1 MKNYNLSSTFTVLPN
16 NNRIIRPDKEKYNVL
31 NKNILN
37 DINEEKTN
45 YNINNTNNNKR
56 RQYNSAM
63 HINNFNNKR
72 NLDNNIDNNISYSN
86 YQNKELLNNGSINNY
101 EDIDEN
107 LDIKF
112 PNNINNH
119 ITNSMMNTQMT
130 KNSKLNYYNAN
141 LRAHMISNKE
151 KEKINNNIKINTNKE
166 ISNIKNESLYNNE
179 DYNDKFFNTFSKINL
194 VNKITKLF
202 QIYPDRDAND
212 TNNYLQ
218 NNKNDGRNITIGR
231 NIIVNRKKNRNLD
244 SKEPVNLINKNNY
257 YFSKNRNL
265 TKNYY
270 NNNYNATFENE
281 HINKQNN
288 MYLSRGPSG
297 AYMKKVP
304 NENKDILNFSNN
316 NKQKFSV
323 TKKDL
328 KQFHINEHYIQ
339 KIMDN
344 LPQNNNKNI
353 RNNFNYDHRK
363 HYNENNYHSK
373 LNNKDNNVDYYNNNK
388 LSYNNYFK
396 KDLNNNSFINSSL
409 LNNGNLNNNS
419 NNIKTV
425 RVPKYLSVG
434 RGKTIISNSN
444 NDNKY
449 INQKNNFYHQTKNGL
464 NNYIHTYI
472 NGFYENKNKNSKLK
486 SPSIKN
492 KYFEEILLDEYNN
505 FSFISYLDI
514 KTILNLSCV
523 SRRCFKKYRY
533 SLYQYFQKILILD
546 KNKKRFIRQVLDS
559 TKKYCSDKL
568 KLKIKNEDIK
578 DYYSSLLK
586 KNEIYDDI
594 ILKDLP
600 RTLPNDINFK
610 KGNTNYDRL
619 YNILTCFSNNNKE
632 IGYAQGLNFICAQ
645 SIYLFGSEEEVFT
658 FFEGFINIMKMD
670 NFIGVGNEKKMVSK
684 LNEFSEILNRH
695 VPKIIKFFND
705 KSVSHDFFSTGWILT
720 LFSTS
725 MEPKYLKI
733 VWCFMIIFRWK
744 FVYGFI
750 IQILKKYERY
760 IIKSTEEQLCY
771 KMKNILRNSE
781 FENDFNVII
790 QNTLDFMKNN
800 IVL

>member
-1 MKNYNLSSTFTVLPN
+1 MKNYDLSSTFTVLPN

-31 NKNILN
+31 NKNNIN
-37 DINEEKTN
+37 NINEEKTN

-63 HINNFNNKR
+63 HINNVKNKR

-86 YQNKELLNNGSINNY
+86 YQNRELLNNGSINNY

-112 PNNINNH
+112 PNNINNN
-119 ITNSMMNTQMT
+119 ITNSMINTPMI
-130 KNSKLNYYNAN
+130 KNSKLNYYNDN
-141 LRAHMISNKE
+141 LKAHMISNKE
-151 KEKINNNIKINTNKE
+151 KEKIKSNIKINNNKE
-166 ISNIKNESLYNNE
+166 ISNIKNESLYND
-179 DYNDKFFNTFSKINL
+179 DYNDKLFNTFGKINF
-194 VNKITKLF
+194 VNKIAKFF
-202 QIYPDRDAND
+202 QKFQNREESD
-212 TNNYLQ
+212 TNNFLQ
-218 NNKNDGRNITIGR
+218 NNKNDGRNFTIGR

-244 SKEPVNLINKNNY
+244 PKEPINLMNKNNY
-257 YFSKNRNL
+257 YLSKNRNL

-288 MYLSRGPSG
+288 IYLSRGPSG
-297 AYMKKVP
+297 VYNKNFP

-323 TKKDL
+323 TNKDL

-339 KIMDN
+339 KIMNN

-363 HYNENNYHSK
+363 HYNEINYHSK

-388 LSYNNYFK
+388 LSYNNYF
-396 KDLNNNSFINSSL
+396 NNNSFNNSNL
-409 LNNGNLNNNS
+409 LNKGNLNNNS

-425 RVPKYLSVG
+425 RVSKYLSVG
-434 RGKTIISNSN
+434 KGKTIISNCN

-449 INQKNNFYHQTKNGL
+449 INQKNNFNHQTKNGL

-472 NGFYENKNKNSKLK
+472 NGFYENKNNKNSKLK

-492 KYFEEILLDEYNN
+492 NYFEEIILYEDNK

-514 KTILNLSCV
+514 KTILNLSCT
-523 SRRCFKKYRY
+523 SRRCFKKYRFF
-533 SLYQYFQKILILD
+533 LYEYFQKKLISDINKD
-546 KNKKRFIRQVLDS
+546 KFISQVLNS
-559 TKKYCSDKL
+559 TKKYCSDIL
-568 KLKIKNEDIK
+568 KLKIKNKKIK
-578 DYYSSLLK
+578 NFYRNLLK

-600 RTLPNDINFK
+600 RTLPNDINFS
-610 KGNTNYDRL
+610 KGKTNYDRL
-619 YNILTCFSNNNKE
+619 YNILTCFSNYNKK

-645 SIYLFGSEEEVFT
+645 SIYLFSSEEEVFT

-670 NFIGVGNEKKMVSK
+670 NFIGEGNEKKMIYK
-684 LNEFSEILNRH
+684 LNEFSKILYRH
-695 VPKIIKFFND
+695 VSKIIKFFND

-725 MEPKYLKI
+725 MERKYLVV

-750 IQILKKYERY
+750 IEILKKYERY
-760 IIKSTEEQLCY
+760 IINSTEGQLCY
-771 KMKNILRNSE
+771 KMKNILRSRE
-781 FENDFNVII
+781 FKNDFNEII
-790 QNTLDFMKNN
+790 QKTLELMKNN